1 MIKKKMKMKYRN
13 LIITL
18 FMIASLKTTAQKNI
32 DTTIYQFKVE
42 NIEGEEFN
50 FDSLRGKKIMIVN
63 TASKCGLTPQY
74 RKLQSLFERYKSKN
88 FIIVGFPANNFLF
101 VQLRIGI

>member
-1 MIKKKMKMKYRN
+1 MIKKMKMKYRN

-50 FDSLRGKKIMIVN
+50 FDSLRGKK
-63 TASKCGLTPQY
+63 L
-74 RKLQSLFERYKSKN
+74 
-88 FIIVGFPANNFLF
+88 
-101 VQLRIGI
+101 

>member
-1 MIKKKMKMKYRN
+1 MKYRN

-18 FMIASLKTTAQKNI
+18 FMIALLKTTAQKNI

-50 FDSLRGKKIMIVN
+50 FENSMTLL
-63 TASKCGLTPQY
+63 S
-74 RKLQSLFERYKSKN
+74 
-88 FIIVGFPANNFLF
+88 
-101 VQLRIGI
+101 